1 MSLQSLERQLTA
13 ITQKLEAMHSDI
25 QAGGGGG
32 SPRTGTGFGRA
43 ASGGKP
49 SSNTNSTTGSPRTGR
64 GMTSFTE
71 EGAAGGGR
79 QRGDILHAPSP
90 PPQPQSATPESVRS
104 RGGSS
109 AVLIKEPGTAAH
121 NTRGGED
128 GIVLEESVGRG
139 SRMET
144 SFGSGSHDGAPAAAA
159 PPRQSPQSTSLEK
172 GDKKKSA
179 VLKLEREQFFK
190 RYASDQ
196 SWHAIPKAP
205 GVSCVW
211 LACAAIA
218 VEYVTG
224 DRTTMEMFMTTNNMA
239 VHYVSF
245 PSVTLAELFDTVL
258 EYLEGADLTAQQGI
272 KCEMATF
279 DSITVDDVG
288 DEMGMGERLPVM
300 TLAAFRK
307 EIARLDSHSMLVFN
321 YDPYVVQEA
330 EIDRRETEDDEY
342 DEDGNAVQSPKKQEP
357 VQWAAKNQGNF
368 AMLLQ
373 FNSALHTVTIGTPHL
388 GPDGVYR
395 MEAHTISL
403 QTMYA
408 ACCVKDGYTNK
419 SRGFVRIFKDSTGDT
434 RHIPALFPVSLLD
447 GRDAGGLLSTAL
459 DVAIAPHI
467 LGLSMLHHVV
477 QATLLTDR
485 ARRRQSTKSVSDVQ
499 LRGIPVTKICD
510 VLGLPVA
517 TVVGG
522 SNKDSVACAFAW
534 YNIFLTKLGI
544 QNDVAL
550 GIVSVTRKGGAED
563 GAVNISDEQFLN
575 DVSMAV
581 LTNSVMLISFDVN
594 VALNVVVE
602 TKNDPCHFGII
613 VGLDESHGIVK
624 LADVNVKKY
633 RKVWH
638 VPITRLYNA
647 VINYGYI
654 IAAKT
659 QDTIESFNCQ
669 KHTDNILAQARYRL
683 PANPGF
689 SRFEYPV
696 KNYTITVLADV
707 LDRLGYHD
715 SNVESFVHN
724 SGFHVSFL
732 LSEHIP
738 LAGACRIA
746 TFYSHAKLDDELRVV
761 ATYYD
766 NREVQTQQ
774 YFAQEIRSA
783 LAQRDNAKL
792 LVNFQP
798 ATIQKQ
804 KGVWNGSMGGPLA
817 IVIRFDEGT
826 GNVTVCDANFS
837 AYYRT
842 WTCPIGLLYDAV
854 CQVDRISGRARG
866 TLLLSKEQQTI
877 FEDTRG
883 YDQRRA
889 MVHHPFKPTIST
901 TAATIAL
908 AASEMMQKSYSQEQF
923 LYNALEFDLCK
934 FTTRSGDVTAVA
946 GDANHAFQK
955 LQLPL
960 AAVVI
965 PCTSADQFAAALC
978 GTEGLLSVTIIL
990 YDTQKVHKTKAETL
1004 GNGAAVVNNRGEGG
1018 IVKVVDGNPTVFGDF
1033 WEAPI
1038 SELFDTLLGVISIK
1052 GSGDEEEMES

>member
-1 MSLQSLERQLTA
+1 MQSLERQLNA
-13 ITQKLEAMHSDI
+13 ITLKLEAMHADI
-25 QAGGGGG
+25 QGGGASAGVG
-32 SPRTGTGFGRA
+32 SPRVGGGIGRGA
-43 ASGGKP
+43 AKP
-49 SSNTNSTTGSPRTGR
+49 SSNTNSTTGSPRMGR

-71 EGAAGGGR
+71 EPATGR
-79 QRGDILHAPSP
+79 QRGEILHAPSP
-90 PPQPQSATPESVRS
+90 PPQPHSSTPESVRS

-109 AVLIKEPGTAAH
+109 AVLIKEPGTATH
-121 NTRGGED
+121 HTRGGDE
-128 GIVLEESVGRG
+128 IVLEESVGRG

-144 SFGSGSHDGAPAAAA
+144 SFGSGSHDTAIA

-179 VLKLEREQFFK
+179 VLKQERESFFN
-190 RYASDQ
+190 RFASDLP
-196 SWHAIPKAP
+196 WHAIPKAP

-211 LACAAIA
+211 LACAALGL
-218 VEYVTG
+218 EFVTG
-224 DRTTMEMFMTTNNMA
+224 DRTTMEMIMTTNNMA

-258 EYLEGADLTAQQGI
+258 EYIEGADLGTRGI

-288 DEMGMGERLPVM
+288 DEMGMGERLPIM

-307 EIARLDSHSMLVFN
+307 EIARLDSHSILLFN

-330 EIDRRETEDDEY
+330 EIDRREVDDDEY
-342 DEDGNAVQSPKKQEP
+342 DEDGNPIQQSPKRVEP
-357 VQWAAKNQGNF
+357 VQWGAKNQGGF
-368 AMLLQ
+368 SMLLQ

-395 MEAHTISL
+395 METHTVSL
-403 QTMYA
+403 QAMYA

-419 SRGFVRIFKDSTGDT
+419 SRGFVRVFKDASGDA
-434 RHIPALFPVSLLD
+434 RHIPSLFPVSLLD

-499 LRGIPVTKICD
+499 LRGIPVTKFCD

-534 YNIFLTKLGI
+534 YNIFLSKLGI

-602 TKNDPCHFGII
+602 TKGDPCHFGII
-613 VGLDESHGIVK
+613 VGIDESHGIVR

-654 IAAKT
+654 IAAKS
-659 QDTIESFNCQ
+659 QDTIVQFNCQ
-669 KHTDNILAQARYRL
+669 KHSDNILGQARYRL

-696 KNYTITVLADV
+696 KNYTITVLADA

-715 SNVESFVHN
+715 CNVESFVHN

-738 LAGACRIA
+738 LAGASRIA
-746 TFYSHAKLDDELRVV
+746 TFYSHARLDDELKVST
-761 ATYYD
+761 TYYD
-766 NREVQTQQ
+766 NREVQTLQ
-774 YFAQEIRSA
+774 FFTQEIKLA
-783 LAQRDNAKL
+783 LANKHTSKL
-792 LVNFQP
+792 LINFQP

-817 IVIRFDEGT
+817 IVVRFEESS

-842 WTCPIGLLYDAV
+842 WTCPVGLLYDAV
-854 CQVDRISGRARG
+854 CQVDRIAGRARG
-866 TLLLSKEQQTI
+866 TILLTKEQQTV

-934 FTTRSGDVTAVA
+934 FTTRSGDVSAVA

-955 LQLPL
+955 LQIPL
-960 AAVVI
+960 QASVVS
-965 PCTSADQFAAALC
+965 CGTSEQFAAALG

-990 YDTQKVHKTKAETL
+990 YDTLKVHKTKGETL
-1004 GNGAAVVNNRGEGG
+1004 GNGAAVVNNRGENGV
-1018 IVKVVDGNPTVFGDF
+1018 VKVVDGNPTVFGDF
-1033 WEAPI
+1033 WELPT
-1038 SELFDTLLGVISIK
+1038 SELFESLLGVITIK
-1052 GSGDEEEMES
+1052 GSGDDEEMES